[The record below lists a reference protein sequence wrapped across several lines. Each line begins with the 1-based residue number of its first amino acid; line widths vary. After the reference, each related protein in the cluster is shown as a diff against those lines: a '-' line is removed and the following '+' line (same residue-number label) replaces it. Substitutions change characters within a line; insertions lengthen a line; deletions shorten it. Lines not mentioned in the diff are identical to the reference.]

1 MAFPVLRNRPPQRTG
16 GSARPAAWEQS
27 PPPRRIHPLLS
38 EEHLLCHAGLAP
50 SGLERLRSLA
60 LRWGVSLR
68 RAAIAAGLITPRAE
82 AEAIADICGFRSMP
96 RGVIPD
102 LRRMAETPE
111 PYRALG
117 SRAPMPLAASSHDA
131 VLNAGAYTPEQLSDL
146 SYMLGPE
153 RDRVAVADGDT
164 LRKALA
170 IAFGP
175 ALAEDAANG
184 LSRQRPR
191 LSAAHGICRWQA
203 LFLILAAGLFAGS
216 VIFAPREAVAI
227 YGALLSLMFFMT
239 ITLRVAAAGH
249 AAYRHW
255 HGVKRHERRPREFE
269 LPVYTVLVAMYR
281 EARVLP
287 DLVDGLKALN
297 YPALG
302 SKRTKDF
309 IAKTAV

>member
-68 RAAIAAGLITPRAE
+68 RAAIAAGLVTPRAE

-117 SRAPMPLAASSHDA
+117 SRAPMPLAASSPDA
-131 VLNAGAYTPEQLSDL
+131 VLNAAAYTPEQRR
-146 SYMLGPE
+146 P
-153 RDRVAVADGDT
+153 AVLPGSA
-164 LRKALA
+164 
-170 IAFGP
+170 P
-175 ALAEDAANG
+175 ASA
-184 LSRQRPR
+184 PR
-191 LSAAHGICRWQA
+191 MAY
-203 LFLILAAGLFAGS
+203 AAG
-216 VIFAPREAVAI
+216 
-227 YGALLSLMFFMT
+227 
-239 ITLRVAAAGH
+239 
-249 AAYRHW
+249 
-255 HGVKRHERRPREFE
+255 RRSF
-269 LPVYTVLVAMYR
+269 
-281 EARVLP
+281 
-287 DLVDGLKALN
+287 
-297 YPALG
+297 
-302 SKRTKDF
+302 
-309 IAKTAV
+309 